1 MKIQCPSCQLSG
13 QISDANVPAEGMNMD
28 CPRCKTSF
36 YVKKESTANWKDT
49 ATECPVCQFS
59 TFSEERFDI
68 CPTCG
73 LVIKDY
79 NEKKGKGGGAPARSA
94 PVRASRQG
102 EKLDPDEISRRAA
115 EDLRRL
121 EEKNATRSYGGSDPG
136 ESLLADQEA
145 EIPRGPAIPLPVLLT
160 GCVFILLA
168 LVVSVY
174 SGSEIKSYYAKLAEV
189 GNDELLAANFAALHS
204 VLGEVVMPAVRILL
218 GVVTVVVAA
227 AFLKMIPKSRQW
239 LEMCVWGWLACVI
252 LDQVVSL
259 LNEIL
264 RSSSDASIGHYSIV
278 VMYML
283 VMLVLWGAPLLAA
296 IWFLR
301 GDLIGDLFEEIS

>member
-1 MKIQCPSCQLSG
+1 MKIKCPSCQLSG

-36 YVKKESTANWKDT
+36 YVKKETTANWKDT
-49 ATECPVCQFS
+49 ATECPVCRFS

-79 NEKKGKGGGAPARSA
+79 NEKKGKEGAAPARPA
-94 PVRASRQG
+94 PASPSRQK
-102 EKLDPDEISRRAA
+102 EKVDPAEISRRAA

-121 EEKNATRSYGGSDPG
+121 EEKNATRSYGGPDPG
-136 ESLLADQEA
+136 ESFPAEQES
-145 EIPRGPAIPLPVLLT
+145 EVPRGPAIPLPVLLT
-160 GCVFILLA
+160 GCAFILLA
-168 LVVSVY
+168 LIAIVY
-174 SGSEIKSYYAKLAEV
+174 SVSEIKSYYAKLAEV

-204 VLGEVVMPAVRILL
+204 VLGEVVMPTLRILL
-218 GVVTVVVAA
+218 SVVTVVVAA
-227 AFLKMIPKSRQW
+227 IFLKRIPKSRQW
-239 LEMCVWGWLACVI
+239 LEMCAWGWLACVI
-252 LDQVVSL
+252 LDQLVSL
-259 LNEIL
+259 LNWIL
-264 RSSSDASIGHYSIV
+264 RSSSDATIGYYLIG
-278 VMYML
+278 VMNML
-283 VMLVLWGAPLLAA
+283 VMLVLCGAPFLAA